1 MWFDGVVCM
10 SSRYA
15 VVWFDEA
22 EGKRGLT
29 LGVMT
34 VVDALKK
41 KSFLIAL
48 LACSTVVNSA
58 GLISSVAVH

>member
-1 MWFDGVVCM
+1 MITSRPIVWFDGVVCM
-10 SSRYA
+10 SSRYAVYA

-34 VVDALKK
+34 VVDF
-41 KSFLIAL
+41 FLIYF
-48 LACSTVVNSA
+48 
-58 GLISSVAVH
+58 LILF